1 MLIILLLIYFYV
13 INCFFYNKE
22 MTNKEMTSSDGTN
35 PNERGVGL
43 DTLLATRLDEDEV
56 RALTTVMFGS

>member
-1 MLIILLLIYFYV
+1 
-13 INCFFYNKE
+13 
-22 MTNKEMTSSDGTN
+22 MTSSDGTN

-56 RALTTVMFGS
+56 RALTTVMFGPYLLKNTSLK